1 MPKRE
6 RIKAASVGSEPSH
19 DGTVLIIDDTF
30 DFDPTPDPEWL
41 AGLPPTLREAHDRME
56 QARISLR
63 LAENRKSTAL
73 QEARSER
80 DREIQQAR
88 EYMHLEIERAT
99 EQYNSAASRCDA
111 QYGQKKQAA
120 QEQYDQAQMQYAQSL
135 QKWQDVKGQ
144 HDAGK
149 EAQA

>member
-6 RIKAASVGSEPSH
+6 QAPV
-19 DGTVLIIDDTF
+19 VDDN
-30 DFDPTPDPEWL
+30 DPLDRDPQPDPEWL

-80 DREIQQAR
+80 DREIEQAR
-88 EYMHLEIERAT
+88 EYKNLEIERAV
-99 EQYNSAASRCDA
+99 EQYNSTASRCDA

-120 QEQYDQAQMQYAQSL
+120 SEQYDQAQMQYAQTL
-135 QKWQDVKGQ
+135 QKWQDVKGR
-144 HDAGK
+144 HDVDAGAGK
-149 EAQA
+149 EA